1 MNFYI
6 YKSNLKKRPMFKVY
20 TVNIFSTGD
29 TIKNKILRLALLT
42 LILFMTIGIVSAGEN
57 GTISVENVNPS
68 SDDSS
73 ALADDGSFDE
83 IKVMIDNAAEN
94 DTIKLEGKKY
104 DLSGNREIILN
115 KSLNF
120 EGTDGTVIDGNNSS
134 LYFSCVEKEK
144 YSELG
149 FGIYGNGYE
158 IKNTGKHITLKN
170 MTFTNINIIEWH
182 NMDFIDCDFINSTV
196 TNYEQDNTYKN
207 SVFINSTIE
216 TKTPQGWLPDDYTA
230 DCSKIEDCEFKK
242 SDIISSNLFL
252 STYMAIVG
260 GSRFELI
267 NTLIISG
274 CNFSNS
280 KLELTYYT
288 VNINDCSF
296 TDGAWKGGSSNITLN
311 SSSLSNLNIDYF
323 FPVLNAQ
330 NSYFIN
336 DTMSFRGGYFSSGNK
351 IAIENCELDDFEL
364 KIDEGMNSR
373 KSFMNI
379 SGSKLNNGFID
390 CKFADITITDAN
402 LDKTKMR
409 LLHTGNIVKNT
420 NLTNDE
426 NMSEIFKNY
435 NSSFDFKNC
444 YLINGSKITE
454 LDVTDID
461 ANNID
466 ELLIDEKELYSVG
479 DKLTVTII
487 DARGNPLEDECI
499 NIKDLSTNETFNYYS
514 DENGTVRYT
523 LQKSGTVKLMI
534 FTPEPF
540 GAHIYSKIIELNVK
554 SVPISITAP
563 AITTT
568 YGNRG
573 NLKIKLNSNETNSTL
588 DGFKL
593 TVKVFTGKKYKK
605 YTVTTKSNGTATLK
619 TRKNL
624 AVGKH
629 KVTIT
634 TGDSFSKK
642 TTIKV
647 NKIKTT
653 VKAPKVTGKFKK
665 SKFFKVTVKNKATKK
680 AVSNV
685 KVKLKVFTGKKYIT
699 KTVKTNSKGIA
710 KLNTK
715 FLKIGSH
722 KVVISSANGNYKISA
737 KSKITIR

>member
-1 MNFYI
+1 
-6 YKSNLKKRPMFKVY
+6 MFKVY
-20 TVNIFSTGD
+20 TINIFSTGD
-29 TIKNKILRLALLT
+29 TIKNKILRLTVLT
-42 LILFMTIGIVSAGEN
+42 FILFITIGIVSAGEN
-57 GTISVENVNPS
+57 NTTPIENFNQAS
-68 SDDSS
+68 SYSPT
-73 ALADDGSFDE
+73 LADDGSFDE
-83 IKVMIDNAAEN
+83 IKDMIDNAAEN
-94 DTIKLEGKKY
+94 DTVKLEGKIY
-104 DLSGNREIILN
+104 GLSGNREITLN

-120 EGTDGTVIDGNNSS
+120 EGSDGTVIDGNNSS
-134 LYFSCVEKEK
+134 LYFSCVEKK
-144 YSELG
+144 KQSELG
-149 FGIYGNGYE
+149 FGICRTGYE

-170 MTFTNINIIEWH
+170 ITFTNINIIEWH
-182 NMDFIDCDFINSTV
+182 KMDFIDCNFINSTV
-196 TNYEQDNTYKN
+196 TNYELDNTYKN

-216 TKTPQGWLPDDYTA
+216 TKTPQGWLPDNYTA
-230 DCSKIEDCEFKK
+230 DCSKIEDCEFKN
-242 SDIISSNLFL
+242 SNIISSNLFL
-252 STYMAIVG
+252 STYIAIVG

-267 NTLIISG
+267 NTVNING
-274 CNFSNS
+274 CNFSKS

-288 VNINDCSF
+288 INIEDCLF
-296 TDGAWKGGSSNITLN
+296 TDGTWKGGSSNITLN

-323 FPVLNAQ
+323 FPILNAQ

-336 DTMSFRGGYFSSGNK
+336 DTMSFRGGYFSSGNR
-351 IAIENCELDDFEL
+351 IAIENCELDDCEL

-373 KSFMNI
+373 KSALNI
-379 SGSKLNNGFID
+379 IDSSLNSCFID
-390 CKFADITITDAN
+390 SKFTDITINDTN
-402 LDKTKMR
+402 LDKTKMH
-409 LLHTGNIVKNT
+409 LLHTKNIVKNT
-420 NLTNDE
+420 NLTSDE
-426 NMSEIFKNY
+426 NLSEIFKNY
-435 NSSFDFKNC
+435 NSSFDFEKC
-444 YLINGSKITE
+444 YLINGSEKTE
-454 LDVTDID
+454 LDVEDID

-466 ELLIDEKELYSVG
+466 ELLIDEKESYSVG
-479 DKLTVTII
+479 DKLIVTII
-487 DARGNPLEDECI
+487 DSRGNPLEDECI
-499 NIKDLSTNETFNYYS
+499 YIKDLSTNETSNDYS
-514 DENGTVRYT
+514 DENGTVKYA
-523 LQKSGTVKLMI
+523 LQKSGKVKLLI

-540 GAHIYSKIIELNVK
+540 GAHIYSKIIELNV
-554 SVPISITAP
+554 SPIPISITAP

-605 YTVTTKSNGTATLK
+605 YTVITKSNGTATLK

-634 TGDSFSKK
+634 TGDSFTKK
-642 TTIKV
+642 TTITV

-653 VKAPKVTGKFKK
+653 VKAPKVTNKFKK
-665 SKFFKVTVKNKATKK
+665 SKYFKVAVKDKATKK

-699 KTVKTNSKGIA
+699 KTIKTNSKGIA